1 MQNTTAGRGAVQG
14 RKDGRAGGD
23 ASALE
28 RRNAYVLKHHAL
40 VGKVAKRMARR
51 LPSHVSIDDLT
62 SSGMLGLI
70 EAADR
75 FDAERG
81 QKFEA
86 FAEFRIR
93 GAMLD
98 DLRLRDSLSRD
109 MRRLCRELQDATQRL
124 TQQLGR
130 NPSESDVA
138 SFLGVTVAEVR
149 HRESKLSGASLLGL
163 EDADPRFFDHQADE
177 SIPNPYEAT
186 ARREFFQQLGAHI
199 DALPA
204 RMQHVLALYYC
215 ENLDLKEIGAVL
227 GVTES
232 RVCQIHREATTRLR
246 KALGDSVTA
255 EQALAA

>member
-1 MQNTTAGRGAVQG
+1 MQTMTVGRGEIKRRRDVST
-14 RKDGRAGGD
+14 GGD
-23 ASALE
+23 ALALA
-28 RRNAYVLKHHAL
+28 RRNAHVVKHHAL
-40 VGKVAKRMARR
+40 VGKVAKRLARR

-62 SSGMLGLI
+62 SAGMLGLI

-75 FDAERG
+75 FDPERG

-109 MRRLCRELQDATQRL
+109 MRRLCRELQDATHRL

-149 HRESKLSGASLLGL
+149 HRESKLSGASLVGF

-177 SIPNPYEAT
+177 SIPNPYEQT
-186 ARREFFQQLGAHI
+186 ARREFFHQLSGHI
-199 DALPA
+199 GELPD
-204 RMQHVLALYYC
+204 RMQQVLALYYC
-215 ENLDLKEIGAVL
+215 ESLDLKEIGGVL

-246 KALGDSVTA
+246 KALGDSETA